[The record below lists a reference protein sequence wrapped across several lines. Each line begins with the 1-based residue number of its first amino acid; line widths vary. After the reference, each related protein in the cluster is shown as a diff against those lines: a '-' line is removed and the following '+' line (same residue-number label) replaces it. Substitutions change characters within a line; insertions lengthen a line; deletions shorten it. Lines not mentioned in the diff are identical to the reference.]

1 MTVSSLFYQLL
12 IGPIEILYQYIYGFA
27 ANVLNNY
34 GLAIIVLSLAM
45 NFLLLPLYRR
55 ADAIQDEERAAEKRM
70 KPVVDHLKKTFHGD
84 ERFMMLQTYYR
95 QNNYKP
101 FYVLKGFLSLA
112 LEVPFFIAAY
122 NFLSNYTPLFGT
134 SFGPIA
140 NLGLPDRMLT
150 IGGVTVNVLPILM
163 TLINLVSGT
172 IYTKGY
178 PIRDK
183 IQLYGIAVIFLVL
196 LYQSPSCLVLYWT
209 LNNLFSL
216 VKNMLSR
223 MEKVRA
229 AMKWIV
235 AAAGV
240 ALIAAAAFFLPSGVS
255 AKHRIVFI
263 LGGLLLQLPWVWSL
277 LRRKNAGRPEKP
289 VPKPDNKIFL
299 WGCLL
304 MTVLTGLLIP
314 SAVIVSSPGEFVNVT
329 NYYTPLRHLLHAV
342 LLAAGTFLVW
352 INVFYRMSGDKARNR
367 FCLVLWA
374 LCLVALVNYMFF
386 GTDLG
391 LISSELHYDVEPEFA
406 TGTQL
411 LNLGIVAAVIAAAW
425 LVFSRWRKVIF
436 PVLAVMALALF
447 GMSAYNTVQIN
458 TASAEVKRIVSASS
472 EKHASFT
479 LSRNGKNV
487 IFIMLDRAID
497 SYFPYCLEEKPELK
511 EQFAGFTWYPDT
523 LSFGPH
529 TLFTSA
535 ALYGGYEYR
544 PSIMGSNKD
553 VPLVETQNEA
563 LRVLPVIFGEAGYK
577 VTVCDPPY
585 ANFQWIPDLS
595 IYDDYPYINAFN
607 TYQGQ
612 FNPEVQENKD
622 LIWKRNF
629 FCYSLMKCA
638 PVAAQPNIYLHGD
651 YYSSIRQCGEFDMSY
666 AVLKALPS
674 ITEISDG
681 DENTFLSLCNNT
693 THDPIVLSEPEYE
706 PAMEI
711 DNSAY
716 DLEHA
721 VRRAPDMMPIELS
734 TDLQITHYHVNMAA
748 FIQIGKWLDYL
759 REEGVYDNTRIII
772 ASDHGYR
779 LRHTE
784 AWIFNPQLLSGDTS
798 MYNPLL
804 LIKDF
809 GDTEL
814 KRDDTF
820 MTNADVPTYL
830 LKDLIENPVNPFT
843 GNVIDN
849 RAKTEETLEVT
860 TSYDWEIEKHDG
872 YTFLPATWYT
882 VKEDVLDADDWTLL
896 GVW

>member
-27 ANVLNNY
+27 ANILNNY

-45 NFLLLPLYRR
+45 NFLLLPLYNR

-70 KPVVDHLKKTFHGD
+70 KPVVDHLKKTFRGD

-95 QNNYKP
+95 QNHYKP

-150 IGGVTVNVLPILM
+150 VGGVTVNVLPVLM
-163 TLINLVSGT
+163 TLINVISGT

-178 PIRDK
+178 PLRDK
-183 IQLYGIAVIFLVL
+183 IQLYGIALIFLVL
-196 LYQSPSCLVLYWT
+196 LYDSPACLVLYWT

-216 VKNMLSR
+216 VRNMLSR
-223 MEKVRA
+223 MEKVRSA
-229 AMKWIV
+229 LKWIV
-235 AAAGV
+235 SAAGI
-240 ALIAAAAFFLPSGVS
+240 ALIAAALFLLPSGVS

-263 LGGLLLQLPWVWSL
+263 LAGLLLQWPLCRSRI
-277 LRRKNAGRPEKP
+277 LRAKAARPEKP
-289 VPKPDNKIFL
+289 VPKPDNRLFL
-299 WGCLL
+299 WGCVV

-314 SAVIVSSPGEFVNVT
+314 SSVIVTSPGEFVNVSS
-329 NYYTPLRHLLHAV
+329 YYSPLRHLLHAV

-352 INVFYRMSGDKARNR
+352 FNVFYHMSGDKARNR
-367 FCLVLWA
+367 FGLAVWA
-374 LCLVALVNYMFF
+374 LCLVSLADYMFF

-391 LISSELHYDVEPEFA
+391 LISSELHYDVEPVFE

-411 LNLGIVAAVIAAAW
+411 LNLGVAAALIAGAW
-425 LVFSRWRKVIF
+425 LVFTRWRKAVF
-436 PVLAVMALALF
+436 PALAVVALALF
-447 GMSAYNTVQIN
+447 GMSAYNMVRIN
-458 TASAEVKRIVSASS
+458 SASAEVKRIVSASN
-472 EKHASFT
+472 EKQATFT
-479 LSRNGKNV
+479 LSRTGKNV
-487 IFIMLDRAID
+487 VFIMLDRAID

-544 PSIMGSNKD
+544 PSLMSKRPE
-553 VPLVETQNEA
+553 PLVDTQNEA
-563 LRVLPVIFGEAGYK
+563 LRVMPVLFGEAGWK

-595 IYDDYPYINAFN
+595 IYDDYPYINSFN

-638 PVAAQPNIYLHGD
+638 PVLAQPNIYLHGD
-651 YYSSIRQCGEFDMSY
+651 YYSSIRQCGEFEMSY

-674 ITEISDG
+674 ITQVTDEE
-681 DENTFLSLCNNT
+681 ENTFLSLCNNT

-706 PAMEI
+706 PSLEI

-721 VRRAPDMMPIELS
+721 VRRAPDMMPISLE

-748 FIQIGKWLDYL
+748 FIQIGHWLDYL
-759 REEGVYDNTRIII
+759 REQGVYDNTRIII
-772 ASDHGYR
+772 AADHGYR

-809 GDTEL
+809 GSTEL

-820 MTNADVPTYL
+820 MTNADVPACL
-830 LKDLIENPVNPFT
+830 VKDLFDNPVNPFT
-843 GNVIDN
+843 GKPISS
-849 RAKTEETLEVT
+849 APKTEETLEVT